1 LTAAEIDEAKSKIRL
16 EVSAMQANPFGSWAV
31 LRATESSHHSC
42 WFPIWLLG
50 DETEGEFLDLPLFIH
65 PSDAQATYTCSSSS

>member
-42 WFPIWLLG
+42 
-50 DETEGEFLDLPLFIH
+50 
-65 PSDAQATYTCSSSS
+65 